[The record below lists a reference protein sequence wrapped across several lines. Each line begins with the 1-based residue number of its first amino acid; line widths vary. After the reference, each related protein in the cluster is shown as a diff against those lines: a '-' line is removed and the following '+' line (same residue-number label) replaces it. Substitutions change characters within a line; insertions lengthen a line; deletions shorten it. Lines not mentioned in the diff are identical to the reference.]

1 MPSPSSASSD
11 AVLDEIRS
19 TIASFESLRN
29 AASAKR
35 KEASAASPAGVNPT
49 TAAMSA
55 APAAAVG
62 GTSKAANEASSDVV
76 AVQNPFRLNSAN
88 PDSPTADRNSS
99 AVAGSARTASSS
111 VRTGTARVG
120 AIDSP
125 QPAAAAVQRVKPLP
139 SALSE
144 FRQANQIQTTAHKSS
159 ISAFLKQSGLKPS
172 EAAAESRPQPE
183 AAPRVVIGAEAK
195 LAAGQQAVVAQTA
208 LPAPVKADVPEED
221 APIDA
226 PAGDVEPRDVQAGSS
241 PVSEPPIAGSVSP
254 MVSFRTV
261 DKTAKIMI
269 VDDEPLNVMTF
280 RQHLKMEGYER
291 FVTTSDAR
299 EALRLIRSEL
309 PDVVLLDIRMPE
321 ISGLDILR
329 VVGLDPVLQHIPVLI
344 LTAATDPETRKLAL
358 DLGAN
363 DFLQKPIEPNELL
376 PRVRNAIV
384 IKKHYDMA
392 ASEAARLEQQVERRT
407 RQLEATRQQLILCLA
422 RAAEHRDNDTGNHVI
437 RVGRYTSIIARQM
450 GYPEHKLEML
460 EQAAQLHDVGKIGIP
475 DAILFKPGRLDKD
488 EYNLMKSHCALGKQ
502 IIEPISEK
510 EWNILKTHT
519 RIGESMLHVRSSS
532 LLMLAARIAQ
542 THHEHWNGGGYP
554 LGLKGSDIPLEGRI
568 VAVADVFDALSSRRP
583 YKEPFPREKCFSIL
597 AEGRGTQFDPDV
609 VDAFFECSEEI
620 VEVQLLLM
628 DEEDRI
634 PKGQWEN
641 VAAKALEKLG
651 SSDD

>member
-1 MPSPSSASSD
+1 MQSPSPASSD

-35 KEASAASPAGVNPT
+35 KESVPAAPGLPVQAAASVE
-49 TAAMSA
+49 SA
-55 APAAAVG
+55 EARMPAATDRLASGQSSRAAEKKPGLPSVG
-62 GTSKAANEASSDVV
+62 GEAFSAGNNPRAAV
-76 AVQNPFRLNSAN
+76 
-88 PDSPTADRNSS
+88 SS
-99 AVAGSARTASSS
+99 APVENAS
-111 VRTGTARVG
+111 GEG
-120 AIDSP
+120 I
-125 QPAAAAVQRVKPLP
+125 QPAAAGVQRAKPLP

-144 FRQANQIQTTAHKSS
+144 FRQANQIRSAAHKSS
-159 ISAFLKQSGLKPS
+159 LSSFVKQAKTASQTGQTSDELAVGVSVTDQQDSAASLDVLPPQQPAKVSPQVAARPEPTATVPS
-172 EAAAESRPQPE
+172 
-183 AAPRVVIGAEAK
+183 AP
-195 LAAGQQAVVAQTA
+195 
-208 LPAPVKADVPEED
+208 
-221 APIDA
+221 
-226 PAGDVEPRDVQAGSS
+226 
-241 PVSEPPIAGSVSP
+241 EPPSIASVGP
-254 MVSFRTV
+254 TVSFRTV

-280 RQHLKMEGYER
+280 RQHLKMEGYEK

-299 EALRLIRSEL
+299 EALKLIRSEL

-475 DAILFKPGRLDKD
+475 DAILFKPSRLDKD
-488 EYNLMKSHCALGKQ
+488 EYNLMKRHCALGKQ

-554 LGLKGSDIPLEGRI
+554 LGLKGDDIPLEGRI

-583 YKEPFPREKCFSIL
+583 YKEPFPRQKCFDIL
-597 AEGRGTQFDPDV
+597 AEGRGTQFDPGV

-634 PKGQWEN
+634 PKGQWEA
-641 VAAKALEKLG
+641 VAAEALDKLAV
-651 SSDD
+651 SED